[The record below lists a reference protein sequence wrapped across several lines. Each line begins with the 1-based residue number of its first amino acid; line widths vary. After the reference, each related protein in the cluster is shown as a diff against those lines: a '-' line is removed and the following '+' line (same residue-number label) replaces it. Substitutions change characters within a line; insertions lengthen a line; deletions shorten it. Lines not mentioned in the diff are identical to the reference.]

1 MGKVIQLR
9 NVYKTYIGR
18 NYKVNALNGI
28 DLTIPSSQYVSLIG
42 KSGSGK
48 SSLIKIIGMLDFE
61 YDGEYLFK
69 QRKVENHSD
78 QIISDYRKKIGY
90 VFQDF
95 QLIDRYTVKKNIEI
109 ASVIKLGKL
118 DLEAVHDS
126 LVKVGMEEKKD
137 SYPDELS
144 GGQKQRV
151 AIARAM
157 VSKPDIIIADEPTGA
172 IDEANTKE
180 VLRLLQEI
188 HETSNTTII
197 VVTHDK
203 DVASTAQ
210 RIIELRDGRVESDIF
225 C

>member
-1 MGKVIQLR
+1 MIQLKE
-9 NVYKTYIGR
+9 VFKTYTGR

-28 DLTIPSSQYVSLIG
+28 DITIPNAQYVSLVG

-48 SSLIKIIGMLDFE
+48 SSLIKIIGLLDFD
-61 YDGEYLFK
+61 YRGEYIFQEKRLEQHF
-69 QRKVENHSD
+69 ND
-78 QIISDYRKKIGY
+78 QIISNYRKRIGY

-95 QLIDRYTVKKNIEI
+95 QLIDRYTVQKNIEI

-118 DLEAVHDS
+118 DTVAVENS
-126 LVKVGMEEKKD
+126 LRKVGMLEKKD

-157 VSKPDIIIADEPTGA
+157 VSNPEIIIADEPTGA
-172 IDEANTKE
+172 VDEANTKGI
-180 VLRLLQEI
+180 LKLLEEI
-188 HETSNTTII
+188 HDTFNTTII
-197 VVTHDK
+197 IVTHDK
-203 DVASTAQ
+203 DVALSAQ
-210 RIIELRDGRVESDIF
+210 RIIELRDGRVKSDIF

>member
-1 MGKVIQLR
+1 MIQLR
-9 NVYKTYIGR
+9 DIYKTYIGR
-18 NYKVNALNGI
+18 NYEVKALNGI
-28 DLTIPSSQYVSLIG
+28 DITIPDSQYVSLVG

-48 SSLIKIIGMLDFE
+48 SSLIKVIGMLDFDYE
-61 YDGEYLFK
+61 GEYIFK
-69 QRKVENHSD
+69 QKKVENDSD
-78 QIISDYRKKIGY
+78 QIISNYRKKIGY

-95 QLIDRYTVKKNIEI
+95 QLINRYTVQKNVEI

-118 DLEAVHDS
+118 DLEAVDDA
-126 LVKVGMEEKKD
+126 LRRVGMEDKKD

-157 VSKPDIIIADEPTGA
+157 VSNPDIMIADEPTGA
-172 IDEANTKE
+172 IDEENTKGI
-180 VLRLLQEI
+180 LRLLQNI
-188 HETSNTTII
+188 HEASNTTII

-203 DVASTAQ
+203 DVALTAQ
-210 RIIELRDGRVESDIF
+210 RIIELRDGRVESDLF

>member
-1 MGKVIQLR
+1 MIQLR
-9 NVYKTYIGR
+9 DIHKTYIGR
-18 NYKVNALNGI
+18 NYEVNALNGI
-28 DLTIPSSQYVSLIG
+28 DITIPDSQYVSLVG

-48 SSLIKIIGMLDFE
+48 SSLIKIIGMLDFDYE
-61 YDGEYLFK
+61 GEYTFK
-69 QRKVENHSD
+69 QKKVENDSD
-78 QIISDYRKKIGY
+78 QIISNFRKKIGY

-95 QLIDRYTVKKNIEI
+95 QLINRYTVQKNVEI

-126 LVKVGMEEKKD
+126 LRRVGMEDKKD

-157 VSKPDIIIADEPTGA
+157 VAKPSIIIADEPTGA
-172 IDEANTKE
+172 IDEENTKGI
-180 VLRLLQEI
+180 LRLLQDI

-203 DVASTAQ
+203 DVALTAQ

>member
-1 MGKVIQLR
+1 VIQLR
-9 NVYKTYIGR
+9 DIYKTYIGR
-18 NYKVNALNGI
+18 NYEVNALNGI
-28 DLTIPSSQYVSLIG
+28 DITIPDSQYVSLVG

-48 SSLIKIIGMLDFE
+48 SSLIKIIGMLDFDYE
-61 YDGEYLFK
+61 GEYIFK
-69 QRKVENHSD
+69 QKKVENSSD
-78 QIISDYRKKIGY
+78 QIISNYRKKIGY

-95 QLIDRYTVKKNIEI
+95 QLINRYTVQKNVEI

-118 DLEAVHDS
+118 DIEAVHNA
-126 LVKVGMEEKKD
+126 LRRVGMEDKKD

-157 VSKPDIIIADEPTGA
+157 VSNPDIMIADEPTGA
-172 IDEANTKE
+172 IDEENTKGI
-180 VLRLLQEI
+180 LRLLQNI
-188 HETSNTTII
+188 HEASNTTII

-210 RIIELRDGRVESDIF
+210 RIIELRDGRVESDLF